1 MHDALRKKAH
11 VSTPYVSEKNMIW
24 SLWPSM
30 IQFDWP
36 NHVQKTNQK
45 NLHISAGKH
54 PFDTFKVHK
63 VCQLL
68 GLKSQTSEH
77 GAKRPFITS
86 DLRAIDDEV
95 ILQRREILQG
105 RHVTDHIG
113 VAEVKEPQL
122 PQIIQSCDV
131 AGDFGPAEAELFQLR
146 DILQS

>member
-1 MHDALRKKAH
+1 
-11 VSTPYVSEKNMIW
+11 
-24 SLWPSM
+24 M

-54 PFDTFKVHK
+54 PFDTSEVLQ

-68 GLKSQTSEH
+68 CLKSQTSEH
-77 GAKRPFITS
+77 GVKRPFITS
-86 DLRAIDDEV
+86 HLRALDGEV

-105 RHVTDHIG
+105 RHVPNHIG
-113 VAEVKEPQL
+113 VAEVEVRQL
-122 PQIIQSCDV
+122 PQILQSCDV
-131 AGDFGPAEAELFQLR
+131 AEDFGLAEAELFQLR